1 MENRLDL
8 LSDVLQIY
16 NTILLENDAKNTD
29 IMQALQEQNTKY
41 FEEIINKLNQIREK
55 QDDIIR
61 HLQDV
66 KMAQENISKHHT

>member
-8 LSDVLQIY
+8 LSDILQIY

-41 FEEIINKLNQIREK
+41 FEEIINKLNKIREK
-55 QDDIIR
+55 QDDIMR